1 MEQVLRKEA
10 EKDKAAGAREILI
23 ALARAET
30 VFAPSAAMQRCIQ
43 RASPATNRYAP
54 NAEPQ

>member
-30 VFAPSAAMQRCIQ
+30 VFAPSAAMQ
-43 RASPATNRYAP
+43 
-54 NAEPQ
+54 